1 MWVGG
6 RCRSLVFL
14 VLLQGQHPPTRQSRI
29 LAGAVGLVFTDVS
42 LRPGGGKGQGGGC
55 KELFSID
62 QCCSGGSGILPF
74 PPLLLRLEMVERS

>member
-29 LAGAVGLVFTDVS
+29 LAGAVGPVFTDVS
-42 LRPGGGKGQGGGC
+42 LRPGGGKGQGGAA
-55 KELFSID
+55 KSFLPLINAAREAQASFHSPL
-62 QCCSGGSGILPF
+62 CS
-74 PPLLLRLEMVERS
+74 

>member
-29 LAGAVGLVFTDVS
+29 LAGAVGPVFTDVS
-42 LRPGGGKGQGGGC
+42 PRPGGGKGQGGGC
-55 KELFSID
+55 KELSPLTNAVQEAQASFHSPL
-62 QCCSGGSGILPF
+62 CS
-74 PPLLLRLEMVERS
+74 